1 MGGVFTYLT
10 PISGFF
16 LGGGCKIFKLQ
27 PGQDHRQAA
36 GHDIID

>member
-10 PISGFF
+10 PISVFF
-16 LGGGCKIFKLQ
+16 GGGCKIFKLQ

-36 GHDIID
+36 CHDIID